1 MLCLLLRFACI
12 FLFVNHITYTLMIRC
27 QVLSIPHICP
37 SDPIGEMRPRV
48 GVVALLLGAAV
59 ADMVVEYDP
68 WDRGVAISL
77 GLALAHVCRC
87 AGEGGKVVLHC
98 LSVFFSWLGYMD

>member
-12 FLFVNHITYTLMIRC
+12 FPFVDHITYAVLIRC

-37 SDPIGEMRPRV
+37 PDPVGEMRPRV

-59 ADMVVEYDP
+59 VDTVVEYDCL
-68 WDRGVAISL
+68 AQIALISKDWKNYNT
-77 GLALAHVCRC
+77 AH
-87 AGEGGKVVLHC
+87 EFKLTIKQ
-98 LSVFFSWLGYMD
+98 L